1 MLNKFK
7 HNFKIF
13 KKIDHF
19 KNSLLKI
26 KLNKFNSLIKK
37 INFNKKNNQSKI
49 KLNKP
54 NFLFTKKK
62 LKIFTS
68 YNRVPLLLAGAIFVA
83 LSYLSLPYFYN
94 TNNLINKIEHML
106 SKNLNIKF
114 SLSEDFSYSFFPRP
128 SFVFQKVSFLN
139 QVENLGKMKIN
150 ISLSK
155 LLFEKMKIKDVALYN
170 VNFKINKDNYNF
182 FTELLKK
189 DFSNFKFEIKN
200 SNIFYHNIENDVLFI
215 NKINNLKYY
224 YDIKKLSNFLI
235 ADNEIF
241 NIPYS
246 IKFQNDFDKK
256 KITSLINSDL
266 LKLKIENEFS
276 YKNFEKKGLIK
287 FLYNK
292 KKSKAEYNFSK
303 NLFKYSYYDKLLNSN
318 FIYKGN
324 INLKPFFLE
333 SSGYLKEI
341 NLNQLLNSNTFWIQF
356 LKTEILNNKNLNID
370 TSINAKQTVS
380 FKDLINLKLKVK
392 ISEGLI
398 DINETSLSWSDD
410 IDFKISDSLL
420 YIKDNNL
427 ILDAFISMK
436 IHDYNEVYKFFQTP
450 RNYRKEI
457 KKIEFNLNYN
467 FDQFTAKLND
477 IKIDNLFNK
486 KINKNLNQLILND
499 NMLQNRIYF
508 KNLMQKVIKHYAG

>member
-256 KITSLINSDL
+256 KIISFINSDL

-318 FIYKGN
+318 FIYKGT

-341 NLNQLLNSNTFWIQF
+341 NSDELLNPNSILVQF
-356 LKTEILNNKNLNID
+356 LKTEILNNNNLNIN
-370 TSINAKQTVS
+370 TSINAKEIAS
-380 FKDLINLKLKVK
+380 FKDLINLELKAK

-398 DINETSLSWSDD
+398 DINETSFSWLDN

-427 ILDAFISMK
+427 FLDAFISMK
-436 IHDYNEVYKFFQTP
+436 INDYKEVYKFFQTP

-477 IKIDNLFNK
+477 IKVD
-486 KINKNLNQLILND
+486 
-499 NMLQNRIYF
+499 M
-508 KNLMQKVIKHYAG
+508 